1 MDDSVELKP
10 LQQEFNL
17 ALLNGEEIS
26 FAADDLY
33 IPPNALKIFLESFEG
48 PLDLLLYFIRK
59 QNLDI
64 LDINVLEITNQY
76 VRYIDLMEKIQFD
89 LVGEY
94 LVMAAYLT
102 EIKSRMMLPKE
113 FDDENEEEDPR
124 SELIRRL
131 QEYERYKEASNKIE
145 ELPRVNRDFYIASSA
160 LPEFESKENLPSVD
174 LSQIAQVFAELIERQ
189 KLNVSHV
196 IEFEKLSTREK
207 MSYILDLLVNEK
219 YLDFFKI
226 CLIEEGK
233 IGIIVNFL
241 AMLELV
247 KDSLITLIQSE
258 DFGQIHLS
266 AKEEI
271 H

>member
-1 MDDSVELKP
+1 M
-10 LQQEFNL
+10 
-17 ALLNGEEIS
+17 
-26 FAADDLY
+26 
-33 IPPNALKIFLESFEG
+33 
-48 PLDLLLYFIRK
+48 
-59 QNLDI
+59 
-64 LDINVLEITNQY
+64 
-76 VRYIDLMEKIQFD
+76 
-89 LVGEY
+89 
-94 LVMAAYLT
+94 
-102 EIKSRMMLPKE
+102 
-113 FDDENEEEDPR
+113 
-124 SELIRRL
+124 
-131 QEYERYKEASNKIE
+131 
-145 ELPRVNRDFYIASSA
+145 
-160 LPEFESKENLPSVD
+160 PEFESKENLPSVD

-207 MSYILDLLVNEK
+207 MTYILELLVNEK

-226 CLIEEGK
+226 CLKEDGK